1 MRLSDALRLR
11 PLLRCAEEP
20 ASASSAVLLRSAS
33 SLSRAPPPASAASA
47 FGATAARASAPPLL
61 LRAASSLSPR
71 ASAAPLADVLGVA
84 LQPAP
89 FRSFRLDLTALAA
102 AGGGG
107 GGGGGGGPPLDEPR
121 VAAELSALAEQLA
134 REGANTLWL
143 EAALAQGAVLAA
155 AAAAGFSFHHA
166 EGQRATLMRWLPG
179 AARACQVPP
188 FASHQVGVAGC
199 VIDDDHR
206 LLLVREA
213 GRGSIVGWKLPGGLS
228 DRGESFGET
237 AAREVR
243 EETGVASA
251 FRSVLSVRSFARR
264 GRRARARA
272 PHARTDARNV

>member
-1 MRLSDALRLR
+1 
-11 PLLRCAEEP
+11 
-20 ASASSAVLLRSAS
+20 VLLRPAS
-33 SLSRAPPPASAASA
+33 SLSRTPPPASAASA
-47 FGATAARASAPPLL
+47 FHATTARASAAPPL

-102 AGGGG
+102 GGG

-179 AARACQVPP
+179 AARACKVPP

-264 GRRARARA
+264 PRRARARA
-272 PHARTDARNV
+272 PHARTAARND